1 MKKTMGMTAR
11 LANWLQSKMPA
22 ANMAPRPPDLPE
34 NYDLAAYRQFMCQ
47 ETWLYSA
54 DYCKARVEIKGA
66 HHLLSAIART
76 PVMVVFMHQGSWL
89 LINGALHHQLG
100 LPVSTIGSRRN
111 LDFCQPEERAFWLG
125 VHQRVIASCN
135 APYVFYTD
143 QSPLGAVRWLRQPG
157 NVLTVA
163 LDVREPRFEKPE
175 HPFRFRD
182 HTIYLPTGAARLA
195 RMTGVQVVPATI
207 EYLPRRQ
214 KHILTLHPAISPSL
228 QENDIIQQALIPL
241 SAQHARA
248 PNQQFFDLLSAHA
261 QPQTGAPSQ

>member
-1 MKKTMGMTAR
+1 MKNLIAIPAKLT
-11 LANWLQSKMPA
+11 NWLRLKTRRTHSV
-22 ANMAPRPPDLPE
+22 PRPPELPAA
-34 NYDLAAYRQFMCQ
+34 YDLAAYRQFMCE

-54 DYCKARVEIKGA
+54 DYCKARINLLGA
-66 HHLLSAIART
+66 HHLLNALTQT

-89 LINGALHHQLG
+89 LMNGALHHQLN

-111 LDFCQPEERAFWLG
+111 LDFCQPEERQFWLG

-135 APYVFYTD
+135 APSVFYTD

-157 NVLTVA
+157 HVLTVA

-175 HPFRFRD
+175 QPFRFLD

-195 RMTGVQVVPATI
+195 RMTGVQMVPASI
-207 EYLPRRQ
+207 EYLPKKRT
-214 KHILTLHPAISPSL
+214 HCLTLHRAVSPHLS
-228 QENDIIQQALIPL
+228 EVEMIQQALIPL

-248 PNQQFFDLLSAHA
+248 PNQQFFDLLAAHA
-261 QPQTGAPSQ
+261 SPQAEAPSQ